1 MLFTQLENGSIQ
13 ICSGKSLNFI
23 IFRKSGLSGFELV
36 EIKQ

>member
-1 MLFTQLENGSIQ
+1 VLFTQLEVGFIQ

-23 IFRKSGLSGFELV
+23 ILRKSGLSDFEAV